1 MKQHH
6 LKALLAAAETGTV
19 RGAARQLNLSQ
30 AALTKSLKELEA
42 EVGAELLIRSYRG
55 VQLTP
60 AGKILHD
67 RAKVARQQL
76 DIAQAEIRE
85 LRGQGQVKLAVGVTP
100 MVVLS
105 VLSDVW
111 VHFRRLKPLVALN
124 LREGLPSIVAPALL
138 EGELDFAVIM
148 AEPGLV
154 PDALSFEPLVR
165 TPFYVVG
172 RKGHPMAGA
181 TDIESLLGYEWIFSM
196 HAGSYSERVINWM
209 IGRGLTPPRRIV
221 DCNSTLI
228 NWQLVSST
236 DMLSVLPAVFFQNPS
251 IGAQTAGLI
260 RFDVDLPDAVLG
272 ILRLKHALPSSAGA
286 TLADLFRHY
295 LREQQGAHG
304 SASPGG
310 FRSF

>member
-6 LKALLAAAETGTV
+6 LKALLATAETGTI

-30 AALTKSLKELEA
+30 AALTKSLKELES

-67 RAKVARQQL
+67 RAKVARHQL
-76 DIAQAEIRE
+76 DIAQSEIQA
-85 LRGQGQVKLAVGVTP
+85 LSGQGQVRLAVGVTP

-111 VHFRRLKPLVALN
+111 VHFRRLRPLVALN
-124 LREGLPSIVAPALL
+124 LLEGLPSIVAPALL

-154 PDALSFEPLVR
+154 PEALSFEPLVR

-181 TDIESLLGYEWIFSM
+181 TDIASLLDYEWIFSM
-196 HAGSYSERVINWM
+196 HAGSYSERVVNWL
-209 IGRGLTPPRRIV
+209 IGRGLMPPRRIMN
-221 DCNSTLI
+221 CNSTLI
-228 NWQLVSST
+228 SWQLVSST

-251 IGAQTAGLI
+251 IAAQTTGLI

-272 ILRLKHALPSSAGA
+272 ILRLKHAPPSAAAA

-295 LREQQGAHG
+295 LQQQQGG
-304 SASPGG
+304 SPAA
-310 FRSF
+310 